1 MRVAALLLALAAATP
16 AWGEDASREFCADR
30 PGLGTPACTLD
41 PGHVQVELGLVDW
54 TEDRPDVLVAGDL
67 LLRIGLGSHTEAQ
80 LGWTA
85 FGHATGHGGSGDVT
99 LALRQNLISPDGSG
113 TTLAIMPYATLPTGG
128 RTIGAGDW
136 SAGVK
141 VPFGFELS
149 HAVSLAFTP
158 DVEAAVDEDRDGRH
172 LAYGGVA
179 GIDADLGEDVTVTAE
194 LSLTR
199 DRDPAGPSTE
209 ALAGLSLAWQ
219 PSHNLQLDAGAN
231 LGLNRETPDLE
242 LYAGISRR
250 F

>member
-1 MRVAALLLALAAATP
+1 MRVAALLLALAAASP
-16 AWGEDASREFCADR
+16 AWGEDGLRDFCADR

-41 PGHVQVELGLVDW
+41 PGHVQVELGLIDW
-54 TEDRPDVLVAGDL
+54 TEDRPDVLVAGDVL
-67 LLRIGLGSHTEAQ
+67 VRVGLGAHTEAQ
-80 LGWTA
+80 LGWTV
-85 FGHATGHGGSGDVT
+85 FGHAAGQSGTGDVT
-99 LALRQNLISPDGSG
+99 LALRQNLLSPDGSG

-141 VPFGFELS
+141 VPFAFSLS
-149 HAVSLAFTP
+149 PAVSIAFTP
-158 DVEAAVDEDRDGRH
+158 EIEAAVDADRDGRH

-179 GIDADLGEDVTVTAE
+179 GISAGLGGEVSATAE

-199 DRDPAGPSTE
+199 DQDPAGHSTE
-209 ALAGLSLAWQ
+209 ALAGLSLAWT
-219 PSHNLQLDAGAN
+219 PAPNLQLDAGAN
-231 LGLNRETPDLE
+231 LGINQAAPDVE